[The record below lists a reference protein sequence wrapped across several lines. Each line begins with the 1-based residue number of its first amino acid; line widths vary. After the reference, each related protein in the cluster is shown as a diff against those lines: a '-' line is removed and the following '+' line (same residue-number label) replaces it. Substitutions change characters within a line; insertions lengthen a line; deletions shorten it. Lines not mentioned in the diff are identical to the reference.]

1 MLKLSVRPLRI
12 LFMEEDEQ
20 IATEEIERLLGE
32 RERLENAIPDAL
44 VDLGLDVKL
53 TGYFSMIDGKMANFH
68 YKNRCSSTCPFC
80 LTTGIILQRLLNLL
94 KNPSF
99 KH

>member
-1 MLKLSVRPLRI
+1 
-12 LFMEEDEQ
+12 MEEDEQ

-32 RERLENAIPDAL
+32 RDRLENAIPNAL
-44 VDLGLDVKL
+44 IDLGLDVKL

-80 LTTGIILQRLLNLL
+80 LTTGITLQRLLNLL

-99 KH
+99 KNRALY